1 MPRHPLLTQ
10 KYSEMSAPAAPVT
23 EAIEVEPQDLREAP
37 DVEAAPAPAAP
48 AEPETTNEDKCRLK
62 LWAGASVLGI
72 IASAALL
79 VVDTVYIKLP
89 YAAAAVFLALLM
101 PGLLLSLHVL
111 LQDVDLG
118 KEDLM
123 RAAGDTDE
131 SCGFTSVLRSW
142 VKAMAASAALLVV
155 VALFST
161 AWLAAV
167 AARDTSAVVV
177 WAVAPLFAAAI
188 LLGVL
193 FFFAHRA
200 GRRAVN
206 DLDFKLEHPTTAA
219 VQVVAPPP
227 PQM

>member
-1 MPRHPLLTQ
+1 M
-10 KYSEMSAPAAPVT
+10 
-23 EAIEVEPQDLREAP
+23 
-37 DVEAAPAPAAP
+37 
-48 AEPETTNEDKCRLK
+48 
-62 LWAGASVLGI
+62 LGI

-167 AARDTSAVVV
+167 ASRDRGAVVV

-206 DLDFKLEHPTTAA
+206 DLDFKLENPPTAA

-227 PQM
+227 AANVVELVAP

>member
-1 MPRHPLLTQ
+1 MRST
-10 KYSEMSAPAAPVT
+10 KDAT
-23 EAIEVEPQDLREAP
+23 
-37 DVEAAPAPAAP
+37 
-48 AEPETTNEDKCRLK
+48 
-62 LWAGASVLGI
+62 
-72 IASAALL
+72 
-79 VVDTVYIKLP
+79 
-89 YAAAAVFLALLM
+89 
-101 PGLLLSLHVL
+101 
-111 LQDVDLG
+111 
-118 KEDLM
+118 LM

-167 AARDTSAVVV
+167 ASSNRSAVVV

-206 DLDFKLEHPTTAA
+206 DLDFKLEHPPTAA

-227 PQM
+227 AANVELVAP

>member
-1 MPRHPLLTQ
+1 M
-10 KYSEMSAPAAPVT
+10 
-23 EAIEVEPQDLREAP
+23 I
-37 DVEAAPAPAAP
+37 
-48 AEPETTNEDKCRLK
+48 
-62 LWAGASVLGI
+62 
-72 IASAALL
+72 
-79 VVDTVYIKLP
+79 VDTIYIKLP

-167 AARDTSAVVV
+167 AARDRGAVVV

-206 DLDFKLEHPTTAA
+206 DLDFKMENPPTAA

-227 PQM
+227 DANVELVSP

>member
-1 MPRHPLLTQ
+1 M
-10 KYSEMSAPAAPVT
+10 
-23 EAIEVEPQDLREAP
+23 EAP
-37 DVEAAPAPAAP
+37 LPERVRDRQLGNSRQEVQAHAELGRGPWPARGEPIVVPVEI
-48 AEPETTNEDKCRLK
+48 NQ
-62 LWAGASVLGI
+62 WAGASVLGI
-72 IASAALL
+72 IASTALL
-79 VVDTVYIKLP
+79 IVDTIYIKLP

-142 VKAMAASAALLVV
+142 VKAMAASAALLVI

-167 AARDTSAVVV
+167 ASRDRGAVVV

-206 DLDFKLEHPTTAA
+206 DLEFKLEHPPTAA

-227 PQM
+227 AADVELVAP

>member
-1 MPRHPLLTQ
+1 M
-10 KYSEMSAPAAPVT
+10 AAPSGEQLPPCSQSAADTAPLVRT
-23 EAIEVEPQDLREAP
+23 RAPHGARANRGRTREASSAVRTKLSAWRP
-37 DVEAAPAPAAP
+37 LFRNGC
-48 AEPETTNEDKCRLK
+48 ET
-62 LWAGASVLGI
+62 G
-72 IASAALL
+72 
-79 VVDTVYIKLP
+79 
-89 YAAAAVFLALLM
+89 
-101 PGLLLSLHVL
+101 
-111 LQDVDLG
+111 
-118 KEDLM
+118 
-123 RAAGDTDE
+123 
-131 SCGFTSVLRSW
+131 GFTSVLRSW

-167 AARDTSAVVV
+167 ASRDRGAVVV

-206 DLDFKLEHPTTAA
+206 DLDFKLEHPPTAA

-227 PQM
+227 AADVELVAP

>member
-1 MPRHPLLTQ
+1 M
-10 KYSEMSAPAAPVT
+10 
-23 EAIEVEPQDLREAP
+23 
-37 DVEAAPAPAAP
+37 
-48 AEPETTNEDKCRLK
+48 
-62 LWAGASVLGI
+62 
-72 IASAALL
+72 
-79 VVDTVYIKLP
+79 
-89 YAAAAVFLALLM
+89 
-101 PGLLLSLHVL
+101 
-111 LQDVDLG
+111 
-118 KEDLM
+118 M

-142 VKAMAASAALLVV
+142 VKAMAGSAALLVV

-167 AARDTSAVVV
+167 ASRDRGAVVV

-206 DLDFKLEHPTTAA
+206 DLDFKLEHPPAAA

-227 PQM
+227 AANVVELVAP

>member
-1 MPRHPLLTQ
+1 
-10 KYSEMSAPAAPVT
+10 
-23 EAIEVEPQDLREAP
+23 
-37 DVEAAPAPAAP
+37 
-48 AEPETTNEDKCRLK
+48 
-62 LWAGASVLGI
+62 
-72 IASAALL
+72 
-79 VVDTVYIKLP
+79 
-89 YAAAAVFLALLM
+89 
-101 PGLLLSLHVL
+101 
-111 LQDVDLG
+111 
-118 KEDLM
+118 M

-142 VKAMAASAALLVV
+142 VKAMAGSAALLVV

-167 AARDTSAVVV
+167 ASRDTSAVVV
-177 WAVAPLFAAAI
+177 WAVAPLFAAAM

-206 DLDFKLEHPTTAA
+206 DLDFKLEHPPAAA

-227 PQM
+227 EADVELVAP